1 MNRFNY
7 SAGIGYPLTKNSAI
21 DLSYIHVGTEGRR
34 GLTAQRTTTV
44 NNNLTYAQL
53 DDGFYTLA
61 ANVVSLSLK
70 LGF

>member
-7 SAGIGYPLTKNSAI
+7 SAGIGYPLSKHTAI
-21 DLSYIHVGTEGRR
+21 DLTYIHVGTEGRR
-34 GLTAQRTTTV
+34 GLIVQRTTTE
-44 NNNLTYAQL
+44 NNNLNYTQL